1 MKQIIYLAVVLFPGI
16 AAAVNESAAQKV
28 GLGAPGASISIVQW
42 MLSCIGVIFLMFML
56 AYFLKKAK
64 FIPGLRNGVLKVVAM
79 IAVGSHEKMA
89 IVRAGKSYYLVGIT
103 PQKITKLAEIAP
115 GEIEDE
121 PASGQN
127 SAENGKGNFAEKLF
141 AFMNKGR
148 NSSENQTTNAGQSEN
163 QTDGNNDEKNT

>member
-16 AAAVNESAAQKV
+16 AAAVSESSAQKV

-163 QTDGNNDEKNT
+163 QTDGNNDEKNI

>member
-16 AAAVNESAAQKV
+16 AAAVNESSAQKV

-148 NSSENQTTNAGQSEN
+148 NSSDNQTTNAGQSEN

>member
-16 AAAVNESAAQKV
+16 AAAVSESSAQKV

-42 MLSCIGVIFLMFML
+42 ILSCIGVIFLMFML

-89 IVRAGKSYYLVGIT
+89 IVRAGKSYYLVWIT

-148 NSSENQTTNAGQSEN
+148 NSSDNQTTNAGQSEN

>member
-16 AAAVNESAAQKV
+16 AAAVSESSAQKV

-121 PASGQN
+121 PADGQN

-141 AFMNKGR
+141 PFMNKGR
-148 NSSENQTTNAGQSEN
+148 NSSDNQTTNAGQSEN

>member
-16 AAAVNESAAQKV
+16 AAAVSESSAQKV

-148 NSSENQTTNAGQSEN
+148 NSSDNQTTNAGQSEN

>member
-16 AAAVNESAAQKV
+16 AAAVSESSAQKV

-148 NSSENQTTNAGQSEN
+148 NSSENQTTSAGQSEN

>member
-16 AAAVNESAAQKV
+16 AAAVNESSAQKV

-103 PQKITKLAEIAP
+103 PQKITKLAEIAS

-121 PASGQN
+121 PADGQN

>member
-1 MKQIIYLAVVLFPGI
+1 MAVVLFPGI
-16 AAAVNESAAQKV
+16 AAAVSESSAQKV

>member
-1 MKQIIYLAVVLFPGI
+1 MAVVLFPEI
-16 AAAVNESAAQKV
+16 AAAVSESSAQKV

>member
-16 AAAVNESAAQKV
+16 AAAVSESSAQKV

-103 PQKITKLAEIAP
+103 PPVQ
-115 GEIEDE
+115 
-121 PASGQN
+121 PA
-127 SAENGKGNFAEKLF
+127 
-141 AFMNKGR
+141 
-148 NSSENQTTNAGQSEN
+148 
-163 QTDGNNDEKNT
+163 D

>member
-16 AAAVNESAAQKV
+16 AAAVSESSAQKV

-127 SAENGKGNFAEKLF
+127 PAENGKGNFAEKLF

>member
-1 MKQIIYLAVVLFPGI
+1 MNQIIYLAVVLFPGI
-16 AAAVNESAAQKV
+16 AAAVSESSAQKV

>member
-16 AAAVNESAAQKV
+16 AAAVSESSAQKV
-28 GLGAPGASISIVQW
+28 GLGAPGAGISIVQW

-121 PASGQN
+121 PADGEN

>member
-16 AAAVNESAAQKV
+16 AAAVSESSAQKV

-121 PASGQN
+121 PAYGQN

>member
-16 AAAVNESAAQKV
+16 AAAVSESSAQKV

-79 IAVGSHEKMA
+79 IAIGSHEKMA

-148 NSSENQTTNAGQSEN
+148 NSSDNQTTNAGQSEN

>member
-16 AAAVNESAAQKV
+16 AAAVSESSAQKV

-79 IAVGSHEKMA
+79 IAIGSHEKMA

>member
-16 AAAVNESAAQKV
+16 AVAVSESSAQKV

>member
-16 AAAVNESAAQKV
+16 AAAVSESSAQKV

-148 NSSENQTTNAGQSEN
+148 NSSENQTSNAGQSEN

>member
-16 AAAVNESAAQKV
+16 AAAVSESSAQKV

-64 FIPGLRNGVLKVVAM
+64 FIPGLRNSVLKVVAM

-121 PASGQN
+121 PADGQN

>member
-16 AAAVNESAAQKV
+16 AAAVSESSAQKV

-127 SAENGKGNFAEKLF
+127 SAENGKGNFAEKMF

>member
-16 AAAVNESAAQKV
+16 AAAVSESSAQKV

-115 GEIEDE
+115 GEIENE

>member
-16 AAAVNESAAQKV
+16 AAAVSESSAQKV

-89 IVRAGKSYYLVGIT
+89 IVRAGKNYYLVGIT

>member
-16 AAAVNESAAQKV
+16 AAAVSESSAQKV

-115 GEIEDE
+115 GEREDE
-121 PASGQN
+121 PADGQT
-127 SAENGKGNFAEKLF
+127 SADNGQGNFAEKLF

-148 NSSENQTTNAGQSEN
+148 NSSDNQTTNAGQSEN

>member
-16 AAAVNESAAQKV
+16 AAAVSESSAQKV

-121 PASGQN
+121 LASGQN

>member
-16 AAAVNESAAQKV
+16 AAAVSESSAQKV

-148 NSSENQTTNAGQSEN
+148 NSSENQITNAGQSEN

>member
-16 AAAVNESAAQKV
+16 AAAVSESSAQKV

-103 PQKITKLAEIAP
+103 PQKITKLAEIAS

>member
-16 AAAVNESAAQKV
+16 AAAVSESSAQKV

>member
-1 MKQIIYLAVVLFPGI
+1 MAVVLFPGI
-16 AAAVNESAAQKV
+16 AAAVNESSAQKV

>member
-1 MKQIIYLAVVLFPGI
+1 MAVVLFPGI
-16 AAAVNESAAQKV
+16 AAAVSESSAQKV

-148 NSSENQTTNAGQSEN
+148 NSSENQITNAGQSEN

>member
-16 AAAVNESAAQKV
+16 AAAVNESSAQKV

>member
-1 MKQIIYLAVVLFPGI
+1 
-16 AAAVNESAAQKV
+16 
-28 GLGAPGASISIVQW
+28 
-42 MLSCIGVIFLMFML
+42 ML

>member
-16 AAAVNESAAQKV
+16 AAAVSESSAQKV

-148 NSSENQTTNAGQSEN
+148 NRSENQTTNAGQSEN

>member
-16 AAAVNESAAQKV
+16 AAAVSESSAQKV

-64 FIPGLRNGVLKVVAM
+64 FIPGLRTGVLKVVAM

-89 IVRAGKSYYLVGIT
+89 IVRAGKCYYLVGIT
-103 PQKITKLAEIAP
+103 PQKITKLAEIAS

-121 PASGQN
+121 PADGQN

>member
-1 MKQIIYLAVVLFPGI
+1 MFCF
-16 AAAVNESAAQKV
+16 QKV